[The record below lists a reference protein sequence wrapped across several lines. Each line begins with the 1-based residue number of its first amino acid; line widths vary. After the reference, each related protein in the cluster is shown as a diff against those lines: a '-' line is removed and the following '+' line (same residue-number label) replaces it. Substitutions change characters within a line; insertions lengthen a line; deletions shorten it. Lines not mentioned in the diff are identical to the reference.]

1 MALRRVITI
10 GAYGFSSEAFIS
22 ALVAAK
28 VDLFCD
34 LRARRGLRGRDY
46 AFTNSQRLQ
55 ARLRDVGIRYSHF
68 PELAPTT
75 EIRSLQHRADTEV
88 GVAKRERDQL
98 GDSFIAAYL
107 ALLAGRPALDA
118 LDRIASMASA
128 PALFCVERLPSACHR
143 SLVAEQLAREAIP
156 VEHLVP

>member
-1 MALRRVITI
+1 MALQRVITI
-10 GAYGFSSEAFIS
+10 GAYGFTSDVFFS
-22 ALVAAK
+22 ALVTAD

-46 AFTNSQRLQ
+46 AFANSQRLQ
-55 ARLRDVGIRYSHF
+55 ARLRDIGIRYLHF

-88 GVAKRERDQL
+88 GVGKRERVRL
-98 GDSFIAAYL
+98 GESFISAYL
-107 ALLAGRPALDA
+107 AVLTGPPALAA
-118 LDRIASMASA
+118 LDRITATASV

-143 SLVAEQLAREAIP
+143 SLVAQQLARDALP

>member
-1 MALRRVITI
+1 MALQRVITI
-10 GAYGFSSEAFIS
+10 GAYGFTSDAFFS
-22 ALVAAK
+22 ALVTAK

-46 AFTNSQRLQ
+46 AFANSQRLQ

-75 EIRSLQHRADTEV
+75 EIRSLQRRADTEV

-98 GDSFIAAYL
+98 ADSFITAYL
-107 ALLAGRPALDA
+107 ALLSGPPALDA
-118 LDRIASMASA
+118 LDRIASMASV

-143 SLVAEQLAREAIP
+143 SLVAQRLAKEAIP